1 MKTRNHAGFT
11 ITELM
16 VVVGIIIV
24 LAALALPVINGG
36 LYRARVA
43 HSVSALRQVGMAN
56 TNYSM
61 ENNNQICGL
70 GKQTMPQFGRPGNF
84 EGVMWQ
90 IAAYTGVEI
99 TGGGGSKITWADV
112 VTALE
117 PLHHPHLDK
126 NITSGPNASRWS
138 VAINTAFSHWPGK
151 DDQGERIQSVF
162 PRLTEVDNPTSTI
175 YACSGIWSVDA
186 ERARDREFLELP
198 IDKKRTG
205 PYFTKHQQLP
215 VVFLDGSAGL
225 EKFPVRESLF
235 DLKYESR

>member
-1 MKTRNHAGFT
+1 MKARNHAGFT
-11 ITELM
+11 ITELL
-16 VVVGIIIV
+16 VVVGIIVV
-24 LAALALPVINGG
+24 LAALALPMINAG

-43 HSVSALRQVGMAN
+43 HTVSSLRQVGMAN

-70 GKQTMPQFGRPGNF
+70 GKQTMPRFGRPTSY

-90 IAAYTGVEI
+90 IAAYTGVEV
-99 TGGGGSKITWADV
+99 TGGEGSRLTWSDV
-112 VTALE
+112 VRALE

-126 NITSGPNASRWS
+126 SITSGPNASRWS

-151 DDQGERIQSVF
+151 DENGERIQSVF
-162 PRLTEVDNPTSTI
+162 PRMSEVDNPSSTI

-186 ERARDREFLELP
+186 ERARDPEFLKLP
-198 IDKKRTG
+198 EGKTRGG
-205 PYFTKHQQLP
+205 PYFTKHRQLP

-225 EKFPVRESLF
+225 ESFPLREALF
-235 DLKYESR
+235 DLKYESY